1 MIGFAGWADHPVAG
15 RDDSVLEGMLARL
28 AHRGTNRTIGSHAR
42 LTLGSVGRPGAVPRR
57 DGPIRVELDGRLSFA
72 ESPGDVDLDGEAPER
87 GAVRAYEAW
96 GPDFLRRAVGEFAL
110 ALWDEGAGR
119 LLLARDPAGVKPLYY
134 CRQGSW
140 IAFASEIKSLLAHPR
155 VPREIDRA
163 AVAEYVGYRYV
174 SGAGTLFRE
183 IRELEPGWRLVW
195 QDGQVALEPY
205 WDLPYGAGSVREES
219 EEAYAD
225 RLDAVLDEAT
235 RECLDAGGRVGVL
248 LSGGLDSSLLTAL
261 AARRAAPPLR
271 TWSVGTTD
279 DRLDEGPRA
288 EFVARA
294 LGTRHVNRRIG
305 PAEFAAALP
314 EAIALNDEPL
324 HHPCSA
330 VLLLV
335 ARDAASETEALIMGE
350 GAGSTFGDRTALK
363 LRLAETLRG
372 VAPRGV
378 LRLACDGFVALG
390 VRHSVQL
397 RQIVTDDVE
406 HFTLTSNL
414 FTPLA
419 GVRELLGLADEEP
432 TVAPRRRF
440 METSAGWDPLSRLF
454 YYYQKTAVVAN
465 FNVGKMLTAAGVE
478 ARMPFGSRCVQELSC
493 RIPSR
498 LKASLTGRA
507 KPLIVRVCRRYLP
520 AEVLSWRKMGF
531 GFPIGEWLRRG
542 GALEPY
548 VQLLL
553 EPRASTRGI
562 FRPQA
567 LARVIEENERGV
579 GNHGE
584 GALWAAVN
592 LELWA
597 RIHLEGRSPADVRAE
612 SVDRTPRTL

>member
-1 MIGFAGWADHPVAG
+1 M
-15 RDDSVLEGMLARL
+15 
-28 AHRGTNRTIGSHAR
+28 
-42 LTLGSVGRPGAVPRR
+42 
-57 DGPIRVELDGRLSFA
+57 
-72 ESPGDVDLDGEAPER
+72 
-87 GAVRAYEAW
+87 RAYEAW

-163 AVAEYVGYRYV
+163 AVPEYVGYRYV

-225 RLDAVLDEAT
+225 CLDAVLDEAT

-440 METSAGWDPLSRLF
+440 METSAGWDPLAPVLLLPEDRGGREF
-454 YYYQKTAVVAN
+454 QRGQDADRRRRRGEDAVRQPVRPGA
-465 FNVGKMLTAAGVE
+465 VLPHPLAAQGL
-478 ARMPFGSRCVQELSC
+478 AHGSSQAVD
-493 RIPSR
+493 
-498 LKASLTGRA
+498 RA
-507 KPLIVRVCRRYLP
+507 GLP
-520 AEVLSWRKMGF
+520 AL
-531 GFPIGEWLRRG
+531 PPRRG
-542 GALEPY
+542 SELAQDGFRVPDRRVAPAGGCAGT
-548 VQLLL
+548 VR
-553 EPRASTRGI
+553 PAAARSRAPARAGI

-592 LELWA
+592 LKLLGADPPQGAVSGGRPGRGRRPNPSHAVASTAGAGLPA
-597 RIHLEGRSPADVRAE
+597 RHADQPPSMTSTIASSSSLRTRRATVE
-612 SVDRTPRTL
+612 TPLNLDPPIVGKRERKLRRQERLQVKS